1 MRKIL
6 IALLLVSVLL
16 CMVPVVSAA
25 GSAYWSGPSVVRAGD
40 TVVLTFY
47 AGGGIYGGSGSVS
60 YNSELLTLQGYT
72 PCIGGSWAVE
82 IIGNNFVFYDNL
94 MSSPITGSSAIFQ
107 ATFQISASAQPGAEI
122 WVKASGVT
130 LSDGKQDMGMGTVS
144 YSKTV
149 AEPLSDNCDL
159 ASLNVTGATISPAF
173 SSGTTSYSAKVPF
186 SVSSI
191 GVEATAEDDGAK
203 VSISNPSL
211 TAGATTNV
219 QITVTAENG
228 SKKTYTIAVARE
240 QDPNYVESNNANLSS
255 LAVDQYAISPAFSP
269 DVLQYYVWLPYE
281 TENIT
286 LSAEVEDTKAN
297 HQMGTYEQLL
307 PGKGTDISITVTAE
321 DGTQK
326 VYTVTAV
333 RAPSHDQV
341 EQYLAGEREPEPEP
355 TEPESTEPEPTTQP
369 PTTQPQEQIPTP
381 VTYNTKT
388 VISIAV
394 AGVVAGAAIMAIIW
408 IFSRKKILV

>member
-72 PCIGGSWAVE
+72 PCIGGNWAVE
-82 IIGNNFVFYDNL
+82 LIGNNFVFYDNL

-107 ATFQISASAQPGAEI
+107 ATFQISATAQPGAEI

-381 VTYNTKT
+381 VTYNRKT

>member
-60 YNSELLTLQGYT
+60 YNSEILTLQGYA

-82 IIGNNFVFYDNL
+82 IIGNNFVFYDNS

-240 QDPNYVESNNANLSS
+240 QDPDYVESNNANLSS